1 MHSIRSL
8 VTELTRRVLVSSA
21 ATFTVAF
28 ALALTASATAVAQS
42 DDGEALYEQYCA
54 ACHANPVDRAPS
66 RAALAD
72 YNANAIVHAL
82 SDGIMRTQG
91 SALSEE
97 QRILLAE
104 HLSGGSY
111 NRDRLERLT
120 ACTNPIESLDLQAA
134 GNWNGWG
141 TAPSGQRFQSPANS
155 ALNAGTI
162 ANLEVVWVF
171 GVENSNNARGNVTVV
186 DGVMFFGSG
195 SGQVYAMD
203 LESGCHYWTYAAIG
217 EVRAAPTVAHI
228 AATDQTVLV
237 FADQTNRVYA
247 VDAFTGLPIWNTDV
261 DDNPWAVS
269 TGAPA
274 VSGDKVF
281 VPVSSMEVAGAGN
294 PQHICCTFRGNVGG
308 LDLATGEK
316 LWHTYIME
324 EPTEVGTNSAGNP
337 ILAPSGAP
345 IWGSATYDASRN
357 RVYVGS
363 GQNYSRPTSTTSD
376 AVIAFDM
383 DSGEMLW
390 SYQTTPQ
397 DAFTMAC
404 SGRREHPNCPE
415 AGPDVD
421 IGAPVLST
429 TLSNGQDI
437 LVAGTKGSMV
447 YGLDPDNEGAVLW
460 STRVGRGSALGGVHW
475 GMTFV
480 GDTVYVPVSDRI
492 PGGSSD
498 PQPGLHAIDMKT
510 GDVLWYAE
518 APSRCDG
525 SVRGCSDA
533 FSGPATATDDLVL
546 TGALNGYLFAYDR
559 HTGELVWELDTKQD
573 YETVNNVPATGGA
586 IDATGPVLS
595 GDYLILNSGY
605 GGFGQIAG
613 NALVVYKLAQ

>member
-1 MHSIRSL
+1 MHSTRSL
-8 VTELTRRVLVSSA
+8 VSALTRLVPMSCALPATLLLSLATSA
-21 ATFTVAF
+21 LF
-28 ALALTASATAVAQS
+28 AQDDSAE
-42 DDGEALYEQYCA
+42 GLYEQYCA
-54 ACHANPVDRAPS
+54 ACHENPVDRAPS
-66 RAALAD
+66 RAALGD

-82 SDGIMRTQG
+82 SAGIMRTQG
-91 SALSEE
+91 AALSEE
-97 QRILLAE
+97 QRIVLAE
-104 HLSGGSY
+104 HLSGRPY
-111 NRDRLERLT
+111 NRSRLESLT
-120 ACTNPIESLDLQAA
+120 ACANPISALDLAAA

-141 TAPSGQRFQSPANS
+141 TAPSGQRYQTAENS
-155 ALNAGTI
+155 AINAGSL
-162 ANLEVVWVF
+162 ADLEVAWAF
-171 GVENSNNARGNVTVV
+171 GVENANSARGNVTVV
-186 DGVMFFGSG
+186 DGVMFFGSN
-195 SGQVYAMD
+195 SGQVYALD
-203 LESGCHYWTYAAIG
+203 LASGCHYWTYAAIG
-217 EVRAAPTVAHI
+217 EVRAAPTVANI
-228 AATDQTVLV
+228 EATGQTALV

-247 VDAFTGLPIWNTDV
+247 VDAFTGLPLWNSDV

-274 VSGDKVF
+274 VYDDKVF

-294 PQHICCTFRGNVGG
+294 PQHSCCTFRGNVGG

-324 EPTEVGTNSAGNP
+324 EAQEVGTNSVGNP

-345 IWGSATYDASRN
+345 IWGSATYDATRN

-363 GQNYSRPTSTTSD
+363 GQNYSRPTSLTSD

-383 DSGEMLW
+383 DSGELLW

-421 IGAPVLST
+421 IGAPVLSA

-447 YGLDPDNEGAVLW
+447 YGLDPDNDGAVLW

-475 GMTFV
+475 GMTYV
-480 GDTVYVPVSDRI
+480 DDAVYVPVSDRI
-492 PGGSSD
+492 PGGSSE
-498 PQPGLHAIDMKT
+498 PQPGLHALDMKT
-510 GDVLWYAE
+510 GEVLWYAA
-518 APSRCDG
+518 APARCAADL
-525 SVRGCSDA
+525 RGCSDA
-533 FSGPATATDDLVL
+533 FSGPATATDELIL

-559 HTGELVWELDTKQD
+559 HSGELVWELDTRQE
-573 YETVNNVPATGGA
+573 YETVNNVPASGGA

-613 NALVVYKLAQ
+613 NALIVYKLTD